1 MLDTAQDHDDPK
13 GTWVPG
19 EQGKKIDGY
28 PNFENQDQADRF
40 EWIRDGM
47 MQLSGKI
54 HCDLFQQDKPLL
66 PGVSLSLKFTRS
78 RTAVAFTA
86 ADANKLPKVAIKN
99 PKLFIRKYVPTVSYL
114 NSLSKYLLRS
124 PAVYH
129 FERVQMRQMTINVQQ
144 QFAEWPNLV
153 TGQLP
158 KMMLV
163 TMTRSNAL
171 IGSHDTNPLF
181 FHNFDLMHLAAEI
194 DGKIYPTNGYEMDYS
209 NGHYLP
215 AYDGLC
221 RVLEILNDPQKG
233 LSFNRFQFAK

>member
-1 MLDTAQDHDDPK
+1 MRKFL
-13 GTWVPG
+13 
-19 EQGKKIDGY
+19 
-28 PNFENQDQADRF
+28 
-40 EWIRDGM
+40 
-47 MQLSGKI
+47 
-54 HCDLFQQDKPLL
+54 KPLL
-66 PGVSLSLKFTRS
+66 PGASISLKFTRS

-114 NSLSKYLLRS
+114 NSLSKNLLRS

-171 IGSHDTNPLF
+171 IGSQDTNPLF
-181 FHNFDLMHLAAEI
+181 FNNFDLMHLAAEI

-209 NGHYLP
+209 NGYYLS
-215 AYDGLC
+215 AYDGL
-221 RVLEILNDPQKG
+221 
-233 LSFNRFQFAK
+233 